1 MIFTFVKHNIL
12 CNDLVIFG
20 KTDESDIIIQD
31 TDYVAEMDR
40 ILFDDPMDF
49 TIKFN
54 PEIGSPITVSISKI
68 SNEFYVLY
76 QNTDYI
82 NLTKTE
88 LFVRE
93 AINRRVELDQ
103 GKAEIHGKSLA

>member
-93 AINRRVELDQ
+93 TINRFIELE
-103 GKAEIHGKSLA
+103 KRKVEIHGKSLA